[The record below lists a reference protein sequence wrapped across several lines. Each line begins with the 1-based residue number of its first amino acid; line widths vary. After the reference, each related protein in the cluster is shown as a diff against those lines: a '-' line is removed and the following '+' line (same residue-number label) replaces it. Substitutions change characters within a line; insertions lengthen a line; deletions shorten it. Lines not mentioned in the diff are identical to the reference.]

1 MSLPAI
7 RFKDIIIIGF
17 LSSTMRY
24 ILQLIEV
31 LFQSYDGISRERWQ
45 AMAAAILIME
55 AGSIKYCAAQSSMN
69 KEGN

>member
-1 MSLPAI
+1 
-7 RFKDIIIIGF
+7 
-17 LSSTMRY
+17 MRY